1 MLDKRKWCW
10 VVVLLFCVTLGI
22 WRVQVLHAQAD
33 EVFPS
38 LEKLIDCLEIIK
50 NNYVEEVPPSKLIE
64 GAIKGMTETLDPHS
78 AYLTKEAYR
87 EMEISLKGSF
97 GGLGIE
103 LGESEGNLI
112 VISPI
117 EDSPAFKAGVKPGD
131 RILKID
137 GRSTVGLSLDE
148 AVSLL
153 RGKKGTKVTLTLTR
167 DTAKKPFDVIL
178 TREIIKVES
187 VQSGLLESGYGYIK
201 VRSFKV
207 DTADEIE
214 KALKPLLPLKGLIL
228 DLRYDPGGVLNQAI
242 AVSDLFLSEGLIV
255 YTDGRRPDDRQEYS
269 ATEKGTYEG
278 FPMVVLI
285 NGGTASAAEIVAG
298 ALQDN
303 HRAVVVGVKSFG
315 KASVQTIK
323 ELPDGSAL
331 KLTVARY
338 YTPSGRSIQAK
349 GIQPD
354 IVVEQREPLSDDQ
367 TQKFLREEDLKQHLE
382 AADDGQAKPVSPSAM
397 LASDYQLK
405 YALDLIKAWELLAP
419 TKARMNEKAT
429 DKAALP
435 N

>member
-214 KALKPLLPLKGLIL
+214 KALLPLKGLIL

-331 KLTVARY
+331 KLLHAFGPLDPGQGHPARHR
-338 YTPSGRSIQAK
+338 GRAARAPERRPDPEVPARGRPQAAPR
-349 GIQPD
+349 GGRRRP
-354 IVVEQREPLSDDQ
+354 
-367 TQKFLREEDLKQHLE
+367 
-382 AADDGQAKPVSPSAM
+382 GQAG
-397 LASDYQLK
+397 LAQRHAGKRLPAQVCPRPDQGLGTSGTH
-405 YALDLIKAWELLAP
+405 ESE
-419 TKARMNEKAT
+419 NE
-429 DKAALP
+429 
-435 N
+435 

>member
-1 MLDKRKWCW
+1 MNSKRNWA
-10 VVVLLFCVTLGI
+10 VAVALIFCMVLGI
-22 WRVQVLHAQAD
+22 WRVQVLHAQNE

-50 NNYVEEVPPSKLIE
+50 NNYVEEVPPSKLID

-78 AYLTKEAYR
+78 TYLSKEAYK

-103 LGESEGNLI
+103 LGQNNGDLI
-112 VISPI
+112 VVSPI
-117 EDSPAFKAGVKPGD
+117 EESPAFKAGVMPGD
-131 RILKID
+131 KILKID
-137 GRSTVGLSLDE
+137 DKSTAGLSLDE

-153 RGKKGTKVTLTLTR
+153 RGKRGTKVRLTLVR
-167 DTAKKPFDVIL
+167 DVGKKPFEVEL
-178 TREIIKVES
+178 TRENIKVDS
-187 VQSGLLESGYGYIK
+187 IQSCQLENGYGYIK

-207 DTADEIE
+207 DTADELE
-214 KALKPLLPLKGLIL
+214 KALKPMLPLKGLIL
-228 DLRYDPGGVLNQAI
+228 DLRYNPGGVLNQAI

-255 YTDGRRPDDRQEYS
+255 YTDGRRPDDHQEFS

-278 FPMVVLI
+278 FPMIILI

-303 HRAVVVGVKSFG
+303 HRAVVIGVKSFG

-367 TQKFLREEDLKQHLE
+367 TQKFMREEDLKQHLE
-382 AADDGQAKPVSPSAM
+382 PGDKSAQTPSPSAM
-397 LASDYQLK
+397 LANDSQLK
-405 YALDLIKAWELLAP
+405 YSLDLIKTWELLTP
-419 TKARMNEKAT
+419 TKARLNEKTAV
-429 DKAALP
+429 K